1 MSKAGKRSFRIA
13 ASLVAAGAL
22 ALSSPGTASAS
33 PSHHPASHRHRT
45 QVISITMTA
54 SGFTMPASA
63 HAGYVTFK
71 VGSPDAGSHALQ
83 GLSVKEGHTL
93 AQVLHDYALGISDD
107 RMENAEGARDL
118 VRDATLIGG
127 VVTNSYAPISVTV
140 PLEAGTY
147 YFFDLNEVGL
157 PGTPPPT
164 VHKLRVYG
172 GMNHGTL
179 PRFDSIVGMI
189 MTDDMPRFAAPTSFD
204 TDANILV
211 YNNSDEIHE
220 AVWRPAV
227 AGTTDAFLDQYYAD
241 VDAGRP
247 HAPAPWLDTSR
258 GLQAMSPGRYAVL
271 HLDTPDG
278 LYAMLCQVPDD
289 MTGIAH
295 SHLGMHQIVTMH

>member
-1 MSKAGKRSFRIA
+1 MSQAGRRSFRIA
-13 ASLVAAGAL
+13 ASLLAAGAL
-22 ALSSPGTASAS
+22 ALSSPGTASATS
-33 PSHHPASHRHRT
+33 AHHSAWSAHKTP
-45 QVISITMTA
+45 VISIRMTTA
-54 SGFTMPASA
+54 GFTMPSSV
-63 HAGYVTFK
+63 HAGFVTFR

-83 GLSVKEGHTL
+83 GLSVKKGHTL
-93 AQVLHDYALGISDD
+93 AQVLYDYALGISDD
-107 RMENAEGARDL
+107 RMENAQGARNL
-118 VRDATLIGG
+118 LRDATLIGG

-140 PLEAGTY
+140 PLEKGTY

-179 PRFDSIVGMI
+179 PRFSSIVGTI
-189 MTDDMPRFAAPTSFD
+189 MVNDMPRFAAPSSFD
-204 TDANILV
+204 TDRNILV
-211 YNNSDEIHE
+211 YNDSDEIHE

-258 GLQAMSPGRYAVL
+258 GLQAISPGRFAVL
-271 HLDTPDG
+271 HLDLPDG
-278 LYAMLCQVPDD
+278 LYALLCQVPDD
-289 MTGIAH
+289 ETGIAH
-295 SHLGMHQIVTMH
+295 SHLGMHQMVTMH